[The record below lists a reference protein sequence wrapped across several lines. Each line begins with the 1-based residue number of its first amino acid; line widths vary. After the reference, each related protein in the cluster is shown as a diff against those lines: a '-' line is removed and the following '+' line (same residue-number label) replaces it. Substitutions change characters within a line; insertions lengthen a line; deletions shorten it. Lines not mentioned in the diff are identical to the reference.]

1 MKKMANERGEGRR
14 GRERWTRGEEKR
26 KRVKVLALAG
36 GQHEELGG
44 QKQSAQSR
52 DSLNRSQYKET
63 ALLDTTP

>member
-1 MKKMANERGEGRR
+1 MKKVIHTHNYTKLAGGQH
-14 GRERWTRGEEKR
+14 EENGTHNYIK
-26 KRVKVLALAG
+26 LAG